1 MRGEESMGSEWGS
14 IVTEAY
20 KEPEFGSNILLAKCY
35 INSALSFE
43 TLVQVLYTGIALFLL
58 GRYPPIIKMN

>member
-1 MRGEESMGSEWGS
+1 MGSEWGS

-20 KEPEFGSNILLAKCY
+20 KEPEFGSNILLSKCY

-58 GRYPPIIKMN
+58 RRYPPIIKLN